1 MITVN
6 TNMVSSWA
14 AYNLNSTNTNL
25 QRSLARLSSGSRIN
39 SSYDDAGGLAVSMK
53 LSAAIR
59 RTEASQSN
67 INNTLAMLQTQD
79 GALKSAEKVLTRM
92 SELIQLSGDVT
103 KSTNDRALYQTE
115 YQSLQGQMVDLVD
128 EQFNGVNMFT
138 NGGWNTGIDNTSTSG
153 NTLTVVLSQDGGQTT
168 SITQSDLGTVAFYVG
183 TASGA
188 QLAGSSALS
197 TNNIFQNITTAAA
210 AITTVNQAIQNLASL
225 RATNGSEQVR
235 LTFAADML
243 AINRNNLQAANSQ
256 ILDVDVAAESANLAK
271 QNILQQAGTSMLA
284 QANMSSQ
291 SVLRLLT

>member
-115 YQSLQGQMVDLVD
+115 YESLQGQMVDLVD

-138 NGGWNTGIDNTSTSG
+138 NGGWNAQIDNTSTSG

-168 SITQSDLGTVAFYVG
+168 SITQSDLGSVAVYVG

-188 QLAGSSALS
+188 GLNGV
-197 TNNIFQNITTAAA
+197 TTDDIFQNITTAAA

-243 AINRNNLQAANSQ
+243 AINKNNLQAANSQ
-256 ILDVDVAAESANLAK
+256 IMDVDVAAESANLAK

>member
-1 MITVN
+1 
-6 TNMVSSWA
+6 
-14 AYNLNSTNTNL
+14 
-25 QRSLARLSSGSRIN
+25 
-39 SSYDDAGGLAVSMK
+39 
-53 LSAAIR
+53 
-59 RTEASQSN
+59 
-67 INNTLAMLQTQD
+67 MLQTQD

-103 KSTNDRALYQTE
+103 KSTSDRALYQTE
-115 YQSLQGQMVDLVD
+115 YESLQSQMVDLVD
-128 EQFNGVNMFT
+128 EEFNGVEMFT
-138 NGGWNTGIDNTSTSG
+138 SGGWNGVADTSG
-153 NTLTVVLSQDGGQTT
+153 NTLTVVLSQDGGQTA
-168 SITQSDLGTVAFYVG
+168 SITQADLGTVVYYVG

-188 QLAGSSALS
+188 QLGGAL
-197 TNNIFQNITTAAA
+197 TTDNIFQNITTAAA
-210 AITTVNQAIQNLASL
+210 AITLVNEAIQNLASL

-243 AINRNNLQAANSQ
+243 AINKNNLQAANSQ

>member
-14 AYNLNSTNTNL
+14 AYNLNNTNTNL

-39 SSYDDAGGLAVSMK
+39 SSFDDAGGLAVSMK

-59 RTEASQSN
+59 RTEATQSN
-67 INNTLAMLQTQD
+67 INNTIAMLQTQD

-103 KSTNDRALYQTE
+103 KSTSDRALYQTE
-115 YQSLQGQMVDLVD
+115 YESLQSQMVDLVD
-128 EQFNGVNMFT
+128 EEFNGVEMFT
-138 NGGWNTGIDNTSTSG
+138 SGGWNGVADTSG
-153 NTLTVVLSQDGGQTT
+153 NTLTVVLSQDGGQTA
-168 SITQSDLGTVAFYVG
+168 SITQADLGTVVYYVG

-188 QLAGSSALS
+188 QLGGALS
-197 TNNIFQNITTAAA
+197 TDNIFQNITTAAA
-210 AITTVNQAIQNLASL
+210 AITLVNEAIQNLASL

-243 AINRNNLQAANSQ
+243 AINKNNLQAANSQ

>member
-1 MITVN
+1 
-6 TNMVSSWA
+6 
-14 AYNLNSTNTNL
+14 
-25 QRSLARLSSGSRIN
+25 
-39 SSYDDAGGLAVSMK
+39 MK

-59 RTEASQSN
+59 RTEATQSN
-67 INNTLAMLQTQD
+67 INNTLSMLQTQD

-115 YQSLQGQMVDLVD
+115 YQSLQNQMGDLID

-138 NGGWNTGIDNTSTSG
+138 AGGVDSTIDTSG
-153 NTLTVVLSQDGGQTT
+153 NTLTVVLSQDGGQTA
-168 SITQSDLGTVAFYVG
+168 SITQSDLGAVGLYVG
-183 TASGA
+183 TISAASLNGV
-188 QLAGSSALS
+188 S
-197 TNNIFQNITTAAA
+197 TDEIFQNITSAAA

-225 RATNGSEQVR
+225 RASNGSEQVR

-243 AINRNNLQAANSQ
+243 AINKNNLQAANSQ

>member
-14 AYNLNSTNTNL
+14 AYNLNNTNTNL

-59 RTEASQSN
+59 RTEATQSN
-67 INNTLAMLQTQD
+67 INNTITMLQTQD

-115 YQSLQGQMVDLVD
+115 YQSLQSQMVDLVD

-138 NGGWNTGIDNTSTSG
+138 NGGWNSAIDTT
-153 NTLTVVLSQDGGQTT
+153 NTLTVVLSQDGGQTA
-168 SITQSDLGTVAFYVG
+168 SITVSDLGSVAVYVG

-188 QLAGSSALS
+188 PLNGVT
-197 TNNIFQNITTAAA
+197 TNDIFQNITTAAN

-243 AINRNNLQAANSQ
+243 AINKNNLQAANSQ

>member
-14 AYNLNSTNTNL
+14 AYNLNNTNTNL
-25 QRSLARLSSGSRIN
+25 QKSLARLSSGSRIN

-128 EQFNGVNMFT
+128 EEFNGVDMFT
-138 NGGWNTGIDNTSTSG
+138 SGGWDGTANTSG

>member
-14 AYNLNSTNTNL
+14 AYNLNNTNTNL

-59 RTEASQSN
+59 RTEATQSN
-67 INNTLAMLQTQD
+67 INNTIAMLQTQD

-115 YQSLQGQMVDLVD
+115 YQSLQSQMVDLVD

-168 SITQSDLGTVAFYVG
+168 YITQSDLGSVAVYVG

-188 QLAGSSALS
+188 PLNGVT
-197 TNNIFQNITTAAA
+197 TNDIFRNITTAAN
-210 AITTVNQAIQNLASL
+210 AISTVNQAIQNLASL

-243 AINRNNLQAANSQ
+243 AINRNNLQSASSQ

>member
-115 YQSLQGQMVDLVD
+115 YHSLQSQMVDLVD

-138 NGGWNTGIDNTSTSG
+138 NGGWNSAIDTT
-153 NTLTVVLSQDGGQTT
+153 NTLTVVLSQDGGQTA
-168 SITQSDLGTVAFYVG
+168 SISVSDLGAVAVYVG

-188 QLAGSSALS
+188 PLDGVT

-243 AINRNNLQAANSQ
+243 AINKNNLQAANSQ
-256 ILDVDVAAESANLAK
+256 IMDVDVAAESANLAK

>member
-14 AYNLNSTNTNL
+14 AYNLNNTNTNL

-115 YQSLQGQMVDLVD
+115 YQSLQVQMVDLVD
-128 EQFNGVNMFT
+128 EQFNGVNLFT
-138 NGGWNTGIDNTSTSG
+138 NGGWNAVIDNASTSG

-168 SITQSDLGTVAFYVG
+168 SITQSDLGSVAFYVG
-183 TASGA
+183 TASAG
-188 QLAGSSALS
+188 LAGSTALS
-197 TNNIFQNITTAAA
+197 TNNVFQNITTAAA